1 MKNGTLDISTLAVVP
16 GHPGVRLLATAAE
29 AWVPVRDTVVDRH
42 GWRPRP
48 ADGYRDIGRQE
59 RIFRERYTTT
69 FLPAQPRK
77 VWLGVTWYRLPGM
90 HTASV
95 PGRSNH
101 GLGTTVDVAGLGGFG
116 SSRFAQFAAVAQR
129 HGWDNR
135 EGAGIGE
142 AWHWTHA
149 PSAGAPVR
157 SASPAARPA
166 AVTTTDDPPEE
177 DDEMQERALQAAYRT
192 FLGRAASDVE
202 VDSWLLGIVAG
213 RSLQDQVNA
222 IARSPEARRWSVGLL
237 YAELLGRRATPDEA
251 EQHLAS
257 SGGDLD
263 KVRQSVAASAEAA
276 AFAALPAAER
286 AARTTAA
293 KALGLTSG

>member
-1 MKNGTLDISTLAVVP
+1 MSNGTLDVSTLAVVP
-16 GHPGVRLLATAAE
+16 GHPGVRLLASAAE
-29 AWVPVRDTVVDRH
+29 AWVPVRDTVEERH

-48 ADGYRDIGRQE
+48 ADGYRDVVRQE

-69 FLPAQPRK
+69 VLPAQPRK
-77 VWLGVTWYRLPGM
+77 VWRGVTWYRLPGM

-116 SSRFAQFAAVAQR
+116 SSRFAQFAAVAQG

-149 PSAGAPVR
+149 PSAGAAVR
-157 SASPAARPA
+157 SASRASRTTAAPAP
-166 AVTTTDDPPEE
+166 TDPPEE

-192 FLGRAASDVE
+192 FLGRLPTEVE

-213 RSLQDQVNA
+213 RTLQDQVNA
-222 IARSPEARRWSVGLL
+222 IARSPEARWRSVSLL
-237 YAELLGRRATPDEA
+237 YAELLGRRATQDEA
-251 EQHLAS
+251 EQHLAAS
-257 SGGDLD
+257 EGNLATI
-263 KVRQSVAASAEAA
+263 RQAIAASAEAA

-286 AARTTAA
+286 AARTAA
-293 KALGLTSG
+293 AQAPG